1 MKSEFKK
8 CPANA
13 MDCPYYDV
21 DTGCCDLV
29 NPEEDCDEYDFFLDE
44 EEEEEEENEDV
55 NLANTLVE
63 EMSITQIKK
72 HINKCNAIMEERFS
86 AIEKEKVVNLIIALK
101 DYRKYMLVNP
111 LIDLDETDPDSIVF
125 HLTKNDIDNII
136 HSLEEY
142 YAL

>member
-1 MKSEFKK
+1 MSDFKK

-21 DTGCCDLV
+21 DTGCCDLDD
-29 NPEEDCDEYDFFLDE
+29 PASDCDDYDFFLDV

-72 HINKCNAIMEERFS
+72 HINKCNAIMENRFS

-101 DYRKYMLVNP
+101 DYRKYMLVHP
-111 LIDLDETDPDSIVF
+111 IIDLDETDPDSIMF
-125 HLTKNDIDNII
+125 HLTKEGIDAII

-142 YAL
+142 YEL